1 MVDALVLGV
10 RPGDLH
16 AALAGFPPDFSLNDA
31 TASASSAV
39 LMNPSPIRAARS
51 SAFGPN
57 AET

>member
-1 MVDALVLGV
+1 MSTPSSSVSAHETFT
-10 RPGDLH
+10 PPW
-16 AALAGFPPDFSLNDA
+16 AGFPPDFSLNDA

-51 SAFGPN
+51 SALGPN